1 MAFWN
6 RGQTDS
12 TTAAADRRA
21 TAQAAVKTVRGNR
34 TNRGAS
40 PIRATTAKVSRG
52 PRRDA

>member
-6 RGQTDS
+6 RGQTDG
-12 TTAAADRRA
+12 TTAAADRSA
-21 TAQAAVKTVRGNR
+21 TQAQAVKAVRRNR

-40 PIRATTAKVSRG
+40 PIKADTRTVSRG

>member
-1 MAFWN
+1 MVFWN

-12 TTAAADRRA
+12 TTAAADARA
-21 TAQAAVKTVRGNR
+21 TQQAAVRSVRAQR

-40 PIRATTAKVSRG
+40 PIKATAQTRTHG